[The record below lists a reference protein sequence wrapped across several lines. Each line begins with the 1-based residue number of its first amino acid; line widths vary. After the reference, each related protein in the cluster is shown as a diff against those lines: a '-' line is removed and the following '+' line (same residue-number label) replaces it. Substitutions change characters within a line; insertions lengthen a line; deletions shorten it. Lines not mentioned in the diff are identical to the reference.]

1 MTQMQS
7 RSGKVV
13 GGVVWGAIMNILGA
27 VYGFISVPILL
38 NYFGKGDYGLIGL
51 ATSVNVYIQ
60 LMDLGMSSTNVRF
73 FSVAIT
79 RKDWGK
85 LSLLFKNTNCFY
97 GIIGVLNAIILL
109 VVAVCSNS
117 IFNVTPEQD
126 IILKRL
132 FYILSAISLVN
143 WYTASYYQMISATEN
158 VAWVTKLN
166 IIPRIWMIV
175 VLFVTVYLELDIITY
190 FFLTYASL
198 LITLPAVI
206 HKIRKEVG
214 AISFLPSFDLPTLKE
229 ILPYGINVFSFGFFQ
244 FSFYNLRPVLLG
256 MQGLPEDVADYRIL
270 NGIAGTAMMLASPV
284 MSTLLPSST
293 RIVASG
299 DRVAYDRL
307 AYSGTA
313 FMTIIISFC
322 SFGLMSVAPE
332 LIRVYVGDSYLNLVV
347 WLDIWLFFVLG
358 GHNQCISSL
367 ILAGD
372 DIRAITY
379 ISIFSCTLG
388 LILTWFL
395 IPHYGVGG
403 AIIALAVYMTSQ
415 IVFYYVYYWPK
426 KMNINSW
433 RVFSRSF
440 APYATIGLLSALL
453 VSFCIHFNT
462 KPIFEI
468 ILKGSIFSI
477 IFLPISWF
485 VMVKDDRK
493 YLRQLLRIQKE

>member
-1 MTQMQS
+1 MS

-27 VYGFISVPILL
+27 IYGFISVPILL
-38 NYFGKGDYGLIGL
+38 EYFGKGDYGLIGL

-73 FSVAIT
+73 FSVAIIG
-79 RKDWGK
+79 KDWGK
-85 LSLLFKNTNCFY
+85 LNMLFKNTNCFY
-97 GIIGVLNAIILL
+97 GVIGVINALVLL
-109 VVAVCSNS
+109 VVAMYSDS

-126 IILKRL
+126 ILLKRL
-132 FYILSAISLVN
+132 FYILAAISFVN

-166 IIPRIWMIV
+166 IIPRIWMII
-175 VLFVTVYLELDIITY
+175 VLFITVYLELDIILY
-190 FFLTYASL
+190 FLLTYASL
-198 LITLPAVI
+198 VVTLPAVI
-206 HKIRKEVG
+206 HKIKKEVDT
-214 AISFLPSFDLPTLKE
+214 ISFLPSFDFATLKE

-244 FSFYNLRPVLLG
+244 YSFYNLRPVLLG
-256 MQGLPEDVADYRIL
+256 MQGTPEDVADFRVL
-270 NGIAGTAMMLASPV
+270 NGIAGTAMMLVSPV
-284 MSTLLPSST
+284 MSALLPSST
-293 RIVASG
+293 RIVATE
-299 DRVAYDRL
+299 DRAAYDRL

-332 LIRVYVGDSYLNLVV
+332 LISVYVGDSYLNLVI

-379 ISIFSCTLG
+379 ISIFSCVLG
-388 LILTWFL
+388 LILTWVL
-395 IPHYGVGG
+395 IPYFGVGG
-403 AIIALAVYMTSQ
+403 AIVALAVYMTSQ
-415 IVFYYVYYWPK
+415 IGFYYMYYWPK
-426 KMNINSW
+426 VMRIDSW

-440 APYATIGLLSALL
+440 APYATIGVLSALL
-453 VSFCIHFNT
+453 ISFNLHFDME
-462 KPIFEI
+462 PIIEI
-468 ILKGSIFSI
+468 ILKGGVFSI
-477 IFLPISWF
+477 VFLSVSWI
-485 VMVKDDRK
+485 VMAKGDKQYLCQLVRMRK
-493 YLRQLLRIQKE
+493 